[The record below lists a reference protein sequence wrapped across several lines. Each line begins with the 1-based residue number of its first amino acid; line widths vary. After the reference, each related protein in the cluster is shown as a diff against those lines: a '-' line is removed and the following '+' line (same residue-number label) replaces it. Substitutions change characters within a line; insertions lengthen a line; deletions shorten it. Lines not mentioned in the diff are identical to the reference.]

1 MQGLVVVFVVFA
13 VLVLLPLLYLVLTYN
28 TLVSLRNHIRD
39 AWGNVD
45 TELKRRYDLIP
56 NLVATVKGYAAHER
70 EVLDR
75 VTQLRA
81 QCMASQGRPS
91 EQAVDENQ
99 LVAALQRLLVVVEN
113 YPQLKADQN
122 FLQLQRELVNTE
134 DRIQAARRF
143 FNGNVRDYR
152 NKCQMFPSSL
162 IANIFGFAPED
173 FFNVDPAV
181 REVPA
186 VGFSTDAKA
195 GS

>member
-1 MQGLVVVFVVFA
+1 MDGSLIVFVLLAA
-13 VLVLLPLLYLVLTYN
+13 VVLLPLLYVVVTYN
-28 TLVSLRNHIRD
+28 TLVALRNHIRD
-39 AWGNVD
+39 AWGNID

-56 NLVATVKGYAAHER
+56 NLVATVKGYAAHEK

-81 QCMASQGRPS
+81 QCIASTGRPS

-99 LVAALQRLLVVVEN
+99 LVAALQKLMVVVEN
-113 YPQLKADQN
+113 YPQLKADQH

-152 NKCQMFPSSL
+152 NKCQTFPSSF
-162 IANIFGFAPED
+162 IANAFGFAPED
-173 FFNVDPAV
+173 YFNVDPAI
-181 REVPA
+181 REVPN
-186 VGFSTDAKA
+186 AKFT
-195 GS
+195 

>member
-1 MQGLVVVFVVFA
+1 MNGSLIVFVFLA
-13 VLVLLPLLYLVLTYN
+13 AIVLLPLLYVVVTYN
-28 TLVSLRNHIRD
+28 TLVALRNHIRD
-39 AWGNVD
+39 AWGNID

-75 VTQLRA
+75 VTQLRV
-81 QCMASQGRPS
+81 QCIVSQGRPS

-99 LVAALQRLLVVVEN
+99 LVAALQRLFVVVEN

-152 NKCQMFPSSL
+152 NKCETFPSNL
-162 IANIFGFAPED
+162 IAGAFGFAPED
-173 FFNVDPAV
+173 YFNVDPAV

-186 VGFSTDAKA
+186 AKFA
-195 GS
+195 